1 MIIHLLGDPTNGI
14 STNPGA
20 VQALSGGFSVHQ
32 DSHALRFGRL
42 GEGKQPPHD
51 SFTVVAIE
59 DPESS

>member
-20 VQALSGGFSVHQ
+20 VQALSGGFLFTKTVMRS
-32 DSHALRFGRL
+32 DSGRL